1 MIRRPPRSTRT
12 DTPFPYTTLFRS
24 PAHMWC
30 MAINYQDHIEEIKA
44 IGINRETPKQPAVFM
59 RYPDSLT
66 GHLQP
71 ILKPRESNDLDWEAE
86 LAVII
91 GKGGGRIPEEEALAH
106 VEIGRAACRER
117 VCQYG

>member
-1 MIRRPPRSTRT
+1 
-12 DTPFPYTTLFRS
+12 
-24 PAHMWC
+24 
-30 MAINYQDHIEEIKA
+30 
-44 IGINRETPKQPAVFM
+44 M

-66 GHLQP
+66 GHLRP

-106 VEIGRAACRER
+106 VAGYTAFNDGSVRDWQFHTRQIAPGNNFRDTEIGRASCRER
-117 VCQYG
+117 VCKYVEISLVAVVLKQKITLHKSISS